1 MKLADECVQF
11 SWLML
16 FSSSFGV
23 SDGFGP
29 PGVSV
34 PVQIRVKAVS
44 GGPTV
49 PEQEGKLEENSYL
62 APNILKS
69 GVLLFCSVPLVL

>member
-1 MKLADECVQF
+1 MKLSDECVQF
-11 SWLML
+11 SWFIL

-23 SDGFGP
+23 SDGLRP
-29 PGVSV
+29 PGFSV
-34 PVQIRVKAVS
+34 PVQAVD

-62 APNILKS
+62 APNIIKS
-69 GVLLFCSVPLVL
+69 GVLLFCSVSLVI